1 MHMRKY
7 FMTAF
12 VLAAMLVFATS
23 GLALEK
29 TAVRADR
36 ANADGWDA
44 GASCSVTYANICTGW
59 LWVWSG
65 WSPGDRIGV
74 VFDPCCDNGAL
85 AATQAYFWTGAPSG
99 YGFTGTLSIESV
111 AGGCPSG
118 VINSH
123 PLLPPAGP
131 VVDFWSAP
139 AGPVALIS
147 TTGPGVGNPYS
158 MPTDHPAAGPTG
170 PQSCGSC
177 FPSTRPIHTFYFGN
191 TTTALCPG
199 SALNDGICDSEA
211 LFWSAAFTGC
221 TISVEENTWG
231 AVKNLYR

>member
-29 TAVRADR
+29 TAVRADDR

-44 GASCSVTYANICTGW
+44 GASCSVTYANTCTGW

-65 WSPGDRIGV
+65 WSPGVRFGV
-74 VFDPCCDNGAL
+74 IFEPCCAGGAL
-85 AATQAYFWTGAPSG
+85 AATQAYFWTGSPSG

-118 VINSH
+118 VIASH
-123 PLLPPAGP
+123 SVLPPQGP
-131 VVDFWSAP
+131 VVDLWTAP
-139 AGPVALIS
+139 AGPVALVS

-170 PQSCGSC
+170 PQACGSC
-177 FPSTRPIHTFYFGN
+177 FPSTRPIHTFVWG
-191 TTTALCPG
+191 TAASPLCPG
-199 SALNDGICDSEA
+199 STFNDGICDSEG
-211 LFWSAAFTGC
+211 LLWSAAFNCGV
-221 TISVEENTWG
+221 SVEENTWG